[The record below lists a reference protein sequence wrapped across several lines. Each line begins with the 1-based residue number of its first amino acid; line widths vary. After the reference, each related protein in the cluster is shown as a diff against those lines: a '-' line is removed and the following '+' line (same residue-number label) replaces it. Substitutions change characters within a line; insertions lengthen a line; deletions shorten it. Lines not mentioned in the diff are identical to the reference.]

1 MDLFTP
7 IEDDE
12 NYVALCNQLGDKNHA
27 YHSIKMSRFEP
38 FSMWQIGQESKQ
50 DILISRQLLFPKLVI
65 LLGRY

>member
-1 MDLFTP
+1 MTKMTQEQLFGTPNLLPEVDPLLMDLFTP

-38 FSMWQIGQESKQ
+38 FGM
-50 DILISRQLLFPKLVI
+50 
-65 LLGRY
+65 